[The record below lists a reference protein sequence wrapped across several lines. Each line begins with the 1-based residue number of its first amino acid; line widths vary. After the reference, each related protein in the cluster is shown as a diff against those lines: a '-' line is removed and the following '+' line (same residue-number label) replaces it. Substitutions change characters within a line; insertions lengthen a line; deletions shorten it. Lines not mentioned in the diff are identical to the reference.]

1 MRKIDLSKDSFMKLK
16 KLLEEELRPQD
27 KWLQINPDKYPDEL
41 ITLVKKAYQKAPMGS
56 FIKSRADLG
65 GSDWKA
71 INLSKDEN
79 INATVFY
86 REARSNEPFRNKKIR
101 GIGHDG
107 SSEAINT
114 VLGKLKEMLSSGEY
128 WVEASDAL
136 EHILYKLNVPYVK
149 SEVTARRTF
158 PGRKLTFIKRKQD
171 EGDKYSGRYTRMEGG
186 RKITETI
193 FGKPKF

>member
-1 MRKIDLSKDSFMKLK
+1 MKLK
-16 KLLEEELRPQD
+16 KILEELKPQNA
-27 KWLQINPDKYPDEL
+27 WLEINPEEYSDEL
-41 ITLVKKAYQKAPMGS
+41 IDIVKKAYEKAPMGS
-56 FIKSRADLG
+56 FIKSKSDLA

-86 REARSNEPFRNKKIR
+86 RDARSDEPFKNKKIR

-107 SSEAINT
+107 SSESINI
-114 VLGKLKEMLSSGEY
+114 VLNKLKEMLSSGEY

-136 EHILYKLNVPYVK
+136 EHILYKLGVPYVR
-149 SEVTARRTF
+149 SEITARRTF
-158 PGRKLTFIKRKQD
+158 PGRKLTFIKKKQD
-171 EGDKYSGRYTRMEGG
+171 EGDRYSGRYTRMEGG

-193 FGKPKF
+193 FGKPRF